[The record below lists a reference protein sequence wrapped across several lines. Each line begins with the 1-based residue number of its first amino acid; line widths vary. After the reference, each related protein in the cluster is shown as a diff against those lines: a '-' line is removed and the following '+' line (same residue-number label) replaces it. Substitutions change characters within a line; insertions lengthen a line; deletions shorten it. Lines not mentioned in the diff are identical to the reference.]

1 MLQLYNVS
9 DLREVSAERVR
20 GGTYVYSGM
29 SLTPGET
36 VKERFLRLA
45 ARCRAVRE
53 LIAAELP
60 PFSGR

>member
-20 GGTYVYSGM
+20 GGPYVYSGM

-53 LIAAELP
+53 LTAAELP